1 MRNVGNF
8 LSRKPLRRNLMANR
22 VNDRLSQAEGDL
34 KHAAN
39 ARKDGDYDWSCFAAQ
54 QAAEKALSG
63 KP

>member
-22 VNDRLSQAEGDL
+22 VNDRQSQAEGDL

-39 ARKDGDYDWSCFAAQ
+39 ARKDGDYDWYGVSFRDLSDQ
-54 QAAEKALSG
+54 QS
-63 KP
+63 